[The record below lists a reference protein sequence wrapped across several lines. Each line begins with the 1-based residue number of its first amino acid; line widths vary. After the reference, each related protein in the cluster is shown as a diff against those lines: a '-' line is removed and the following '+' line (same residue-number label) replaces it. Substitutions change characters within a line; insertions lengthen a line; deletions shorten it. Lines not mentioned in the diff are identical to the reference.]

1 MKLRKLERAAALALT
16 LAAGMSGAAMAQTY
30 EMKLAHSNPEI
41 QHSHLHS
48 PLVLFKKEVERRT
61 GGDVAVTI
69 FPNGTLGK
77 QPALLQQ
84 LKQGVIQ
91 AVSMSEGGIAPF
103 YPNIAAFSIPYLF
116 SEVDIAYEVLDGEM
130 GDFIKQDMVA
140 TAGVR
145 PLAWGEDAGFRNFTS
160 NSQMIKAPSDLEGM
174 KVRTMTVPAHM
185 AMVEAMGGS
194 PTAISWPELYTALQ
208 TGVAEAQENPVTN
221 IRKARLYE
229 VQENLTLDGHV
240 YSFVA
245 IFVNEEWFQTLPES
259 YQRDIL
265 LAGQLAADA
274 TRSLSRVNENI
285 DLEYLKEQG
294 MEIYAPTFEEKQAFK
309 DASQAAVIDSLKE
322 TLGEELIDRVLQATA
337 NAEVK
342 LGYR

>member
-1 MKLRKLERAAALALT
+1 MHLNRLGISAAVAVGLTFGAAGIAAAQSFEL
-16 LAAGMSGAAMAQTY
+16 
-30 EMKLAHSNPEI
+30 KLAHSNPEVD
-41 QHSHLHS
+41 HSHLHS
-48 PLVLFKKEVERRT
+48 PLVLFKTEVERRT
-61 GGDVAVTI
+61 GGDVVVTL

-84 LKQGVIQ
+84 LQQGVIQ
-91 AVSMSEGGIAPF
+91 GVSMSEGGIAPF

-130 GDFIKQDMVA
+130 GDFIKSDM
-140 TAGVR
+140 TETTGVR

-160 NSQMIKAPSDLEGM
+160 NSRPITKPSDLEGM

-194 PTAISWPELYTALQ
+194 PTAISWTELYTALQ
-208 TGVAEAQENPVTN
+208 TGVAQAQENPVTN

-240 YSFVA
+240 YSFVS
-245 IFVNEEWFQTLPES
+245 IFVNEAWFQTLPEN

-265 LAGQLAADA
+265 IAGRLAANA

-285 DLEYLKEQG
+285 DLKFLEEQG
-294 MEIYAPTFEEKQAFK
+294 MNIYAPTFEEKQAFK
-309 DASQAAVIDSLKE
+309 DASQAAVIESLKE
-322 TLGEELIDRVLQATA
+322 TLGEDLINRVLMATA
-337 NAEVK
+337 TAEET